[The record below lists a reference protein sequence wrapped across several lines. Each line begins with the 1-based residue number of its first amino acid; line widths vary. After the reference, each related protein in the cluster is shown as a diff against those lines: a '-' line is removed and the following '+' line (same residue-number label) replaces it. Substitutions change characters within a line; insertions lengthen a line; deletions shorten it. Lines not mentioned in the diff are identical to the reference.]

1 MKAFSRIKRLAEHL
15 VVPLQTSPART
26 RSKLLFILGML
37 ICVVVSSCNRDT
49 APSQVSEK
57 PENLAETPDTMTE
70 PQASRFGLRARV
82 SYDDIEAIAAEQ
94 LPVSYP
100 VAGVRTVCKR
110 IIGIKACGTAQWD
123 LTVSRTA
130 PITLGGL
137 DQFITAS
144 APIRFSGKVGMQGR
158 MAELLGLSALDVQ
171 GEVET
176 DIRMGLDM
184 RDDWCPVISAD
195 VSYHWVQ
202 KPTALWRGKLDFNL
216 EEIVNDALDK
226 QLEKLE
232 PRLNKAIDC
241 VQFRRQLASYWHS
254 YTFALDVPSPNED
267 TAPQQVHLNI
277 VPTGFAFSGIH
288 TEPDKF
294 GVSFEVEGTTVV
306 ASSALQKESFPLPP
320 LREVAFQASKT
331 DFDLLL
337 RADYTQLEAAIVPL
351 LTDRNFS
358 SDSAAGV
365 VSVQISSL
373 KLSGSK
379 TGVTVTLDFVA
390 QLPGSRR
397 DTRGIIYLNASPV
410 VDTSNELLRL
420 ENIRLSK
427 VLDSTLWNLISTV
440 FEGQI
445 IAAIER
451 GSIIDLSS
459 HTRKLEQRL
468 QQQLQDPARTGGV
481 AVRADNLKIRLLGLF
496 PEASSLAARAQ
507 VSAELDID
515 IPLTVLKKPLE

>member
-1 MKAFSRIKRLAEHL
+1 MALTTSL
-15 VVPLQTSPART
+15 VFGGRVVGAT
-26 RSKLLFILGML
+26 
-37 ICVVVSSCNRDT
+37 VVVVG
-49 APSQVSEK
+49 PSV
-57 PENLAETPDTMTE
+57 
-70 PQASRFGLRARV
+70 
-82 SYDDIEAIAAEQ
+82 
-94 LPVSYP
+94 
-100 VAGVRTVCKR
+100 
-110 IIGIKACGTAQWD
+110 
-123 LTVSRTA
+123 
-130 PITLGGL
+130 
-137 DQFITAS
+137 
-144 APIRFSGKVGMQGR
+144 
-158 MAELLGLSALDVQ
+158 
-171 GEVET
+171 VERNVV
-176 DIRMGLDM
+176 DG
-184 RDDWCPVISAD
+184 
-195 VSYHWVQ
+195 
-202 KPTALWRGKLDFNL
+202 
-216 EEIVNDALDK
+216 
-226 QLEKLE
+226 
-232 PRLNKAIDC
+232 
-241 VQFRRQLASYWHS
+241 
-254 YTFALDVPSPNED
+254 DVP
-267 TAPQQVHLNI
+267 A
-277 VPTGFAFSGIH
+277 
-288 TEPDKF
+288 
-294 GVSFEVEGTTVV
+294 
-306 ASSALQKESFPLPP
+306 
-320 LREVAFQASKT
+320 
-331 DFDLLL
+331 
-337 RADYTQLEAAIVPL
+337 
-351 LTDRNFS
+351 
-358 SDSAAGV
+358 AAGV

-451 GSIIDLSS
+451 GSIFDLSS

>member
-1 MKAFSRIKRLAEHL
+1 MNEFPRIKRLSERLAA
-15 VVPLQTSPART
+15 PLQSRQT
-26 RSKLLFILGML
+26 RPCRNTLLMLGML

-57 PENLAETPDTMTE
+57 PENLADTPDTVTE

-100 VAGVRTVCKR
+100 VAGHRQVCKR

-130 PITLGGL
+130 PIALSGVE
-137 DQFITAS
+137 QRITAT
-144 APIRFSGKVGMQGR
+144 APIRFTGQVGMQGS
-158 MAELLGLSALDVQ
+158 MAEFLGLSALDVE
-171 GEVET
+171 GEVMT
-176 DIRMGLDM
+176 TIRMGLNM
-184 RDDWCPVISAD
+184 QNDWCPVIRAD

-202 KPTALWRGKLDFNL
+202 KPTALWRGKLDFDL

-226 QLEKLE
+226 QLETLE

-241 VQFRRQLASYWHS
+241 AQFRQQLASYWHS
-254 YTFALDVPSPNED
+254 YTFALDVPSPTSD
-267 TAPQQVHLNI
+267 AAPQQVHLNI

-288 TEPDKF
+288 TEADKF

-306 ASSALQKESFPLPP
+306 AGSALHSESLPLPA
-320 LREVAFQASKT
+320 LREVAFKASRT

-337 RADYTQLEAAIVPL
+337 RADYTQLEAAIAPVL
-351 LTDRNFS
+351 IDRNFS
-358 SDSAAGV
+358 ADSPAGT
-365 VSVQISSL
+365 VSVQISSI

-379 TGVTVTLDFVA
+379 TGVTVALGFAA

-410 VDTSNELLRL
+410 VDTTDELLRL

-481 AVRADNLKIRLLGLF
+481 AVRAENLKIRLLGLF
-496 PEASSLAARAQ
+496 PEANSLAARAQ

-515 IPLTVLKKPLE
+515 IPLTVLKKPLK

>member
-1 MKAFSRIKRLAEHL
+1 MSGFAQVNRLTA
-15 VVPLQTSPART
+15 QSATSPQT
-26 RSKLLFILGML
+26 RQTRKWSNTILISL
-37 ICVVVSSCNRDT
+37 VLSCVTASSCNRDT

-57 PENLAETPDTMTE
+57 PDQLADTLDTLIE
-70 PQASRFGLRARV
+70 PRASRFGLRARV

-94 LPVSYP
+94 LPNSYP
-100 VAGVRTVCKR
+100 VEGNRKVCKR

-123 LTVSRTA
+123 LIVTRTA
-130 PITLGGL
+130 PITLNGVE
-137 DQFITAS
+137 QFITAS
-144 APIRFSGKVGMQGR
+144 APIRINGKVGIRGS

-171 GEVET
+171 GEVLT
-176 DIRMGLDM
+176 TIRMGLDM
-184 RDDWCPVISAD
+184 QDDWCPMIRAD
-195 VSYHWVQ
+195 VSYQWVQ
-202 KPTALWRGKLDFNL
+202 KPTALWRGKMDFDL
-216 EEIVNDALDK
+216 EKIVSDALDK
-226 QLEKLE
+226 QLATLE

-241 VQFRRQLASYWHS
+241 AKFRQQLAGYWHS
-254 YTFALDVPSPNED
+254 YTFALDVPSPND
-267 TAPQQVHLNI
+267 DALPQQVHLNI
-277 VPTGFAFSGIH
+277 VPKGFAFSGIH

-306 ASSALQKESFPLPP
+306 ASTALQSESLPLPP

-337 RADYTQLEAAIVPL
+337 RADYTQLEAAITPL
-351 LTDRNFS
+351 LINRNFS
-358 SDSAAGV
+358 SDSAAGKV
-365 VSVQISSL
+365 NVQIGSI
-373 KLSGSK
+373 KLSGST
-379 TGVTVTLDFVA
+379 TGVTVALGFVA

-397 DTRGIIYLNASPV
+397 DTKGVIYLNASPV
-410 VDTSNELLRL
+410 VETVREQLRL

-445 IAAIER
+445 IEAIER

-459 HTRKLEQRL
+459 HTRNLEKRL

-481 AVRADNLKIRLLGLF
+481 AVRAKNLKIRLLGLF
-496 PEASSLAARAQ
+496 PEANSLAARAQ

-515 IPLTVLKKPLE
+515 IPLTVLKKPLK

>member
-1 MKAFSRIKRLAEHL
+1 MKESPRAQRLPERSTVSLQPGKIAPRGYLLLISGVL
-15 VVPLQTSPART
+15 VSA
-26 RSKLLFILGML
+26 
-37 ICVVVSSCNRDT
+37 VVSSCNRDT

-57 PENLAETPDTMTE
+57 PDILTESSDTMTE

-94 LPVSYP
+94 LPASYP
-100 VAGVRTVCKR
+100 VAGNRNVCKR

-130 PITLGGL
+130 PLSLGGS

-144 APIRFSGKVGMQGR
+144 APIRITGKVGIQGR
-158 MAELLGLSALDVQ
+158 MSELLGLSALDVQ

-176 DIRMGLDM
+176 EIRMGLDM
-184 RDDWCPVISAD
+184 QDDWCPVISAD
-195 VSYHWVQ
+195 VSYDWVQ

-216 EEIVNDALDK
+216 EEIVNNALDK

-241 VQFRRQLASYWHS
+241 EQFRQQLASYWHS
-254 YTFALDVPSPNED
+254 YTFALDVPSPNEA
-267 TAPQQVHLNI
+267 TTPQQVHLNI
-277 VPTGFAFSGIH
+277 VPTGFGFSGIH

-306 ASSALQKESFPLPP
+306 ASSALQSESLPLPP
-320 LREVAFQASKT
+320 LREVAFQASRT

-337 RADYTQLEAAIVPL
+337 RADYTQLEAAIAPL
-351 LTDRNFS
+351 LIDRNFS
-358 SDSAAGV
+358 SNSAAGE

-379 TGVTVTLDFVA
+379 TGVTVTLGFVA

-410 VDTSNELLRL
+410 VDTGKELLQL

-451 GSIIDLSS
+451 GSVIDLSS

-468 QQQLQDPARTGGV
+468 QQQLQDPIRTGGV
-481 AVRADNLKIRLLGLF
+481 AVRAENLKIRLLGLF
-496 PEASSLAARAQ
+496 PEANSLAARAQ

-515 IPLTVLKKPLE
+515 IPLTVLKKPLK